1 MYVHTFI
8 SAVLTNTAKLV
19 RCVLLHSTGKP
30 RLLSCRIPSVDHPP
44 TIWLLYKNICAIY
57 VLYIT
62 TYAIIIC
69 TL

>member
-44 TIWLLYKNICAIY
+44 TVWLLYKNTMSSHMY
-57 VLYIT
+57 YI
-62 TYAIIIC
+62 
-69 TL
+69 LPHMQ